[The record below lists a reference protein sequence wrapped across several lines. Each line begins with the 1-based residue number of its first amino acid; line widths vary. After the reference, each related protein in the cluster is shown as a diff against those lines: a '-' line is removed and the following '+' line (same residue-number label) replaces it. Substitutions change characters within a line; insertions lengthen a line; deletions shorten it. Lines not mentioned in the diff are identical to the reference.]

1 MPVIQMGFDVS
12 GLRRGTDDAK
22 RQLAGLEKQVDA
34 LQAAL
39 DKAEKAAGSTGR
51 ASEAFGRAS
60 ASVKDFKAKVVS
72 LGGAFKALGIAAVA
86 GGILDFQKACL
97 QAAIAMDGLH
107 QSYSTIFGKGGMAA
121 QLDVI
126 RQQSQDVGQNFME
139 TAEAAKGF
147 FAAAKNTSIASQM
160 NDIFKA
166 FSNAGAAMHLSSAQM
181 NSVFRALGQ
190 MMSKGKVSA
199 EELRNQ
205 MGEVLPE
212 AFGIAAE
219 AMGMTMSELDKLM
232 ADGKIFATDLVPKMA
247 AVLNDKFASS
257 AKEAAHTVQ
266 GELNRMMGAWQ
277 EFKANLAASGPAVY
291 VMRFVSEF
299 LEFHNNAERN
309 AVRRDEAIA
318 YLKRTGAKPALAA
331 QDYSGIDSVFGAS
344 MSTEAQYSDEQIKQ
358 AKSLLDASRK
368 ATSTA
373 RNMLTQAKAR
383 KQERDALVKETL
395 DTFGKEA
402 GKSKTGKQNALQ
414 GKRGALTSQY
424 NTARAAIMAN
434 GGDPAQ
440 LAALQKGYADAMAS
454 VEEQFK
460 SLAGKGG
467 KGKGGGDAAREAES
481 SARFASGIEK
491 MRNEVEALER
501 ALQPGMTTYDR
512 LKAKIEAEAEAAIK
526 NADVK
531 KDETIR
537 RKQATAAQAE
547 ELASL
552 EKRKAELEKGQKL
565 DELSLRTLRD
575 KAQFYEE
582 FAQLT
587 GDTNQSLALQNQLI
601 DQQAK
606 EWVALGIPME
616 DVKARAEIMHMELS
630 RSPWDGMVLGLRR
643 YATETESLAKTMSG
657 AVGQAFDGMADAFV
671 QFAMTGKMSFGDMA
685 NSIIADLMRI
695 TVRSM
700 ILGPIAN
707 ALGSGLS
714 GMFTGFGNIASGG
727 TWDFGVASGKFTP
740 TFNQT
745 GMTFASGGA
754 FSGIH
759 GFRNHVVTSP
769 TFFSYGSQLTRF
781 AKGGVMGEAGPEAV
795 MPLARMP
802 GGNLGVQSMGAGGA
816 VEVCIT
822 LVDQTEGGVNAK
834 ATDANMQGLDWKLI
848 IRQVDSGLSQLTFDG
863 KSKLDQ
869 TMTRVHGL
877 ANKRGWRTF

>member
-12 GLRRGTDDAK
+12 GLRRGADDAK

-51 ASEAFGRAS
+51 ASEAFSRAS

-86 GGILDFQKACL
+86 GGILDLQKACL

-107 QSYSTIFGKGGMAA
+107 QSYSTIFGKGGMEA

-126 RQQSQDVGQNFME
+126 RKQSQDVGQNFME

-147 FAAAKNTSIASQM
+147 FAAANNSSIASQA

-166 FSNAGAAMHLSSAQM
+166 FSNAGAAMHLSSEQM
-181 NSVFRALGQ
+181 HSVFRALGQ
-190 MMSKGKVSA
+190 MMSKGKVQA
-199 EELRNQ
+199 EEIRNQ
-205 MGEVLPE
+205 MGEVLPD
-212 AFGIAAE
+212 AFNIAAE

-232 ADGKIFATDLVPKMA
+232 ADGKVFATDLVPKMA

-277 EFKANLAASGPAVY
+277 EFKANLAASGPA
-291 VMRFVSEF
+291 RFVMQFVTEF
-299 LEFHNNAERN
+299 LEYHNNAERN

-318 YLKRTGAKPALAA
+318 YLKRTGAKPAIAA

-344 MSTEAQYSDEQIKQ
+344 MSTEAQYSEDQIKQ
-358 AKSLLDASRK
+358 AKTLLDASRK

-373 RNMLTQAKAR
+373 RNMLTQAKAQ

-395 DTFGKEA
+395 ETFGKEA

-414 GKRGALTSQY
+414 GRKGALTSQY

-467 KGKGGGDAAREAES
+467 GRGKGGGGAAREAES

-501 ALQPGMTTYDR
+501 AMQPGMTTYDR
-512 LKAKIEAEAEAAIK
+512 LRAKIEAEAEAAVK

-552 EKRKAELEKGQKL
+552 EKRKAELEKAQKL

-606 EWVALGIPME
+606 EWAALGVPME

-657 AVGQAFDGMADAFV
+657 AVGQAFSSMEDAFV
-671 QFAMTGKMSFGDMA
+671 QFAMTGKLEFKDMA

-695 TVRSM
+695 TMRSM

-714 GMFTGFGNIASGG
+714 GMFTGFGNLASGG

-759 GFRNHVVTSP
+759 GFRNSVVTSP
-769 TFFSYGSQLTRF
+769 TFFGYGSQLTRF

-795 MPLARMP
+795 MPLARMSN
-802 GGNLGVQSMGAGGA
+802 GNLGVQAGGSGPI
-816 VEVCIT
+816 ELSLTI
-822 LVDQTEGGVNAK
+822 VDQTQGGVGVKDAS
-834 ATDANMQGLDWKLI
+834 ATQNGLRIDMLI
-848 IRQVDSGLSQLTFDG
+848 QQVDGGLAGLAASG
-863 KSKLDQ
+863 KSKLVGAIEK
-869 TMTRVHGL
+869 THRMPST
-877 ANKRGWRTF
+877 RGWS